1 MLSTGVGITYDK
13 IGNPLSDGTW
23 TYTWENGRQ
32 LKQMQSVDTTAT
44 FVYNENGLRVQK
56 TVNEVVTKY
65 TLHGKNVVHMTQGS
79 NELHFFYDAQNKPA
93 VMVYN
98 DTPYSYVKNLQGD
111 VVALLDSTGVV
122 VVKYVYDAW
131 GRPISKTG
139 SLASTLGTVQPFR
152 YRGYVFD
159 EETGLYYLR
168 SRYYSSH
175 LCRFVNADS
184 IISGNQYAYCKNSP
198 VIHDDDSGFALCYCL
213 DDQGMETNFMN
224 YIMSGGSC
232 GGGGGGGSIV
242 MAVSC
247 MTEEERKEALVAAA
261 IVGLSMTGSTWIIN
275 GSRLLGEA
283 FLAEATLTASFSNTA
298 IGYFL
303 YGATI
308 ANGLGLTYMW
318 DDAVHS
324 LFGKDSEP
332 RTEEDF
338 IKDFTKELLH
348 VDMPVPLEF
357 INTYVQEITE

>member
-1 MLSTGVGITYDK
+1 M
-13 IGNPLSDGTW
+13 
-23 TYTWENGRQ
+23 
-32 LKQMQSVDTTAT
+32 A
-44 FVYNENGLRVQK
+44 
-56 TVNEVVTKY
+56 VN
-65 TLHGKNVVHMTQGS
+65 LLVH
-79 NELHFFYDAQNKPA
+79 
-93 VMVYN
+93 
-98 DTPYSYVKNLQGD
+98 LQGD
-111 VVALLDSTGVV
+111 IVAILNSAGTVV
-122 VVKYVYDAW
+122 VSYKYDAW
-131 GRPISKTG
+131 GRQISCDVAAGNSNATA
-139 SLASTLGTVQPFR
+139 LSTLNPFR
-152 YRGYVFD
+152 YRSYVYD

-168 SRYYSSH
+168 SRYYAPT
-175 LCRFVNADS
+175 LIRFISADA
-184 IISGNQYAYCKNSP
+184 IISGNQYAYCKSSP
-198 VIHDDDSGFALCYCL
+198 VIYNDESGFALCYCL

-224 YIMSGGSC
+224 YIMSGGSS

-283 FLAEATLTASFSNTA
+283 FLVEATLTASFSNTA

-357 INTYVQEITE
+357 INTYMQEITE